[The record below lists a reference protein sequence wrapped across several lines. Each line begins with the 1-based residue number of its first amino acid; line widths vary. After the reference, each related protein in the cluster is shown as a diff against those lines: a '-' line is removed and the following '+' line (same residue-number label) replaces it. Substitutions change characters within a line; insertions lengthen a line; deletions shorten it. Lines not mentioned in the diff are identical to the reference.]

1 VALGIVSNGW
11 ANLGSLGGKNSKL
24 CEQQVEAVLK
34 EIEGLG
40 L

>member
-1 VALGIVSNGW
+1 MALGIVSNGW

-34 EIEGLG
+34 EIQEMDL
-40 L
+40 